1 MTNDTMNMNSSG
13 DFVKNQLHDQSENDV
28 IDVDIEDKEKRLDS
42 ISDKVEL
49 RYYGFPRSV
58 WIGT

>member
-1 MTNDTMNMNSSG
+1 MNMNSSG